1 MPTPDVKVR
10 IRATNETGPAFQ
22 GLENVL
28 NRVRSQVVG
37 LASILSVR
45 AIGGF
50 LGSTIKESAD
60 AESALSELRAAVTNA
75 GGDFGALQGQT
86 DAAAQGVQ
94 RLSRYSDDAARGAL
108 AKLITVSGN
117 VQGSLTNLQVVVDL
131 AATRH
136 IELSEAAD
144 VVGKAMAGNTT
155 QLGRLYPQL
164 KTSTN
169 AVGDLAKMLSGRAA
183 ADAET
188 FAGSLQQAKN
198 ALKDV
203 EEATGDLITQNPLLR
218 GAMHS
223 AAIGIKEIAE
233 NHSAAAG
240 AVVLATTAAI
250 GLTVALPGLAL
261 AITTVKWALTG
272 LTLAAGP
279 VAVVIGLISV
289 AVGAYALTAGKAAEQ
304 TAKLAGEIAKLEKPE
319 QVLDRMT
326 ALSEE
331 LARTPAKLSGNGAP
345 GIGFIEVDNP
355 RRKALEE
362 ELRLLGERYNQLVR
376 IAGVTTR
383 ADGNELE
390 TLKKLAALHR
400 LDADGIERLRQMR
413 VQLNA
418 EIASGTLKGQA
429 YLDKLQE
436 LKTVEDLLAQVTKEG
451 VDRRKEELD
460 QLAELAGKTELTAG
474 QVNRLR
480 QRYEEATR
488 ALEQKNLS
496 DKDQN
501 RLLDEQRQA
510 IEALQKVGAQTSA
523 TFTTGGSTFGQG
535 PTFGLPTIPKP
546 AAPGEDPF
554 KGVRFGPDAVDDTGG
569 FFGGGDLL
577 KGFDEQMRAAATR
590 AVQTVDA
597 AEAEVLTRLQ
607 EMNKELMEG
616 IHQEINFGLAD
627 TLAGALEAGVEAA
640 FQGKDFFAAAGK
652 AILAGLGSIFT
663 RMGAELIAYGIIM
676 LHLLPFLSNP
686 FTSGPAAIA
695 AGAALVA
702 VGSALGAIAHG
713 RGGSGSSGS
722 FSGSGSTEDKVTQ
735 ITIQAPAV
743 TQASQL
749 TPQKPI
755 IYSPV
760 FIGKDDQQAQ
770 RQLVEMLNLAA
781 GRGHKIKT

>member
-1 MPTPDVKVR
+1 MPTPEVQVR
-10 IRATNETGPAFQ
+10 IKATNESGPAFQ
-22 GLENVL
+22 GLENTL

-75 GGDFGALQGQT
+75 GGDFDAMQGQT
-86 DAAAQGVQ
+86 DAAALGVQ

-117 VQGSLTNLQVVVDL
+117 VQGSLQNLQVVVDL

-136 IELSEAAD
+136 IDLSEAAD

-188 FAGSLQQAKN
+188 FSGSLEQTKN

-223 AAIGIKEIAE
+223 AALGIKEIAE

-250 GLTVALPGLAL
+250 GLTVALPGLAA
-261 AITTVKWALTG
+261 AIFTVKWALTG
-272 LTLAAGP
+272 LQFAAGP
-279 VAVVIGLISV
+279 VGIIIGLISV
-289 AVGAYALTAGKAAEQ
+289 AVGAYAFTAGKAAEQ

-319 QVLDRMT
+319 QVLARMT

-331 LARTPAKLSGNGAP
+331 LARTPAKLSGSGVP
-345 GIGFIEVDNP
+345 GIGFTQVDNP

-376 IAGVTTR
+376 IAGVTTS

-390 TLKKLAALHR
+390 TLKKLAALHL

-418 EIASGTLKGQA
+418 EIASGTIKGQA

-436 LKTVEDLLAQVTKEG
+436 LKTVEDLLAQVSKEMT
-451 VDRRKEELD
+451 DRRKEELD
-460 QLAELAGKTELTAG
+460 SLANIAGKTELTSA
-474 QVNRLR
+474 QVDRLR

-496 DKDQN
+496 DKEQN

-523 TFTTGGSTFGQG
+523 TFTTGGSTFGRG
-535 PTFGLPTIPKP
+535 PTFGLPTVPKP

-554 KGVRFGPDAVDDTGG
+554 KNIRFGPDAVDDTGG

-577 KGFDEQMRAAATR
+577 KGFDEQMRAAAER
-590 AVQTVDA
+590 AGQAVDQA
-597 AEAEVLTRLQ
+597 QAVVLEHLDEFRSAIQDEVRL
-607 EMNKELMEG
+607 
-616 IHQEINFGLAD
+616 GLAD
-627 TLAGALEAGVEAA
+627 TLTNAIVGGIQTAFDTGSIGGLFAG
-640 FQGKDFFAAAGK
+640 FGK
-652 AILAGLGSIFT
+652 AVLAGLGAIFVQ
-663 RMGAELIAYGIIM
+663 MGSAMIAASP
-676 LHLLPFLSNP
+676 LFTALSAAIANP
-686 FTSGPAAIA
+686 FTAGPALLLY
-695 AGAALVA
+695 GTALVA
-702 VGSALGAIAHG
+702 LGATLGAIAHG
-713 RGGSGSSGS
+713 IGGGGRGGGGSGRVA
-722 FSGSGSTEDKVTQ
+722 STEDKVTR

-749 TPQKPI
+749 APQKPI
-755 IYSPV
+755 VYAPV
-760 FIGKDDQQAQ
+760 FIGKDDQRAQ
-770 RQLVEMLNLAA
+770 RELVEMLNLAA
-781 GRGHKIKT
+781 GRGHKVRT